1 MTTRR
6 KVLYLTLASL
16 LLLVV
21 YRGVLIYNAVKAPIT
36 TSAQPPVT
44 LKETNTLTW
53 TREVVVGEGK

>member
-16 LLLVV
+16 LLLVI
-21 YRGVLIYNAVKAPIT
+21 YRGVLIFNAVKAPT